1 MAICPECGNTIKK
14 SQDFCRQCGEEIDEA
29 AAGLSGDDDE
39 VQLKLKDK
47 ESPIKVSRIRYH
59 QGGGEWVTAT
69 LKDSTIRIYPRE
81 RIEFIQGGSVGVM
94 GQGIR
99 PVASKH
105 EVKDVNSFSKASQI
119 LSGLTG
125 N

>member
-1 MAICPECGNTIKK
+1 MAICPECGSVIDK
-14 SQDFCRQCGEEIDEA
+14 SNDFCRECGEEIEQADTGI
-29 AAGLSGDDDE
+29 AGGENE
-39 VQLKLKDK
+39 VQVKLKGKD
-47 ESPIKVSRIRYH
+47 SPIKVQRIRYH

-69 LKDSTIRIYPRE
+69 LKDSTVRIYPRE
-81 RIEFIQGGSVGVM
+81 RIEYIQGGSVGVM

-105 EVKDVNSFSKASQI
+105 EVKEVSGFSKASQI
-119 LSGLTG
+119 LGSLSG

>member
-1 MAICPECGNTIKK
+1 MAICPECGSTIDK
-14 SQDFCRQCGEEIDEA
+14 SQDFCRECGEEIDETA
-29 AAGLSGDDDE
+29 TGLSGGDSE
-39 VQLKLKDK
+39 VQLKLKNK
-47 ESPIKVSRIRYH
+47 ESPVKVSRIRYH

-69 LKDSTIRIYPRE
+69 LKDNTVRIYPKE

-105 EVKDVNSFSKASQI
+105 EVKEVSSFSKAAQ
-119 LSGLTG
+119 LLGGLTG